1 LASEKLRVYF
11 TVDTETSLGAAWRNA
26 GPPLP
31 LTRTV
36 FGRHRDREF
45 GITLIMDILERHGFA
60 ATFFIEVLCSHFVGM
75 EALGEVFTAIRSRGH
90 DAQLHLHPVYRFYRD
105 YLDGMPPREQDLMF
119 ELPAEEQR
127 QLLAEGV
134 ALFRSLSGRA
144 PAAFRA
150 GCFGASE
157 VTLRALRE
165 NGVTIDSSYN
175 LCYLDSSCGFERRP
189 LNSPATMEGVHEFP
203 VTNFR
208 TIGAGAGT
216 AYKPLDIAAVSVA
229 EILATIRGMQQGG
242 CSDVVLVFHS
252 FSFLKRRGV
261 RFEKARP
268 DRIVIHR
275 FGKLC
280 EALAGMKDEVEVRVL
295 ADAPLP
301 NGKRREAEVVPSL
314 GWFRPAVR
322 KAVQGLN
329 YIPWI

>member
-1 LASEKLRVYF
+1 VASEKLRVYF

-31 LTRTV
+31 LTQTV
-36 FGRHRDREF
+36 FGRIGDRSF
-45 GITLIMDILERHGFA
+45 GINLIMDILERYGFA

-75 EALGEVFTAIRSRGH
+75 EALGEVFTAIQSRGH

-105 YLDGMPPREQDLMF
+105 YLDGQPAREQDLMF
-119 ELPAEEQR
+119 ELSAEEQR
-127 QLLAEGV
+127 RLLAEGV
-134 ALFRSLSGRA
+134 ALFRSLSGRS
-144 PAAFRA
+144 PVAFRA

-175 LCYLDSSCGFERRP
+175 LYYLDRSCGFERRP
-189 LNSPATMEGVHEFP
+189 LNSPVTMEGVHEFP

-208 TIGAGAGT
+208 IVGARR
-216 AYKPLDIAAVSVA
+216 AYKPLDVAAVSVS
-229 EILATIRGMQQGG
+229 EILATIRGMQAGG

-252 FSFLKRRGV
+252 FSFLKRRGT
-261 RFEKARP
+261 RFEQARP

-280 EALAGMKDEVEVRVL
+280 EALAGMEDEVEVRVL
-295 ADAPLP
+295 ADARLP
-301 NGKRREAEVVPSL
+301 DGKRRETEVVPSL